1 MESCPIFLK
10 RIIEECFW
18 QISNKISVEKHLKQS
33 NRLFLVRK
41 RFSFSANVW
50 FIADNFCGK
59 GCLVWILGCVDE
71 YLWIFSD
78 IFQCV
83 PVTRTHNQFYFPP
96 RPLLTSAVPRPR
108 QKKQKPFGGYFREKC
123 VRTFLCSRIHLSLL
137 SSFCE
142 SISCV
147 VH

>member
-18 QISNKISVEKHLKQS
+18 QISNKISEEKHLKQS

-108 QKKQKPFGGYFREKC
+108 QKKQNRSVDIFVKNVSELFSVPASIYHC
-123 VRTFLCSRIHLSLL
+123 YHLFVSLL
-137 SSFCE
+137 
-142 SISCV
+142 V
-147 VH
+147 V

>member
-18 QISNKISVEKHLKQS
+18 QISNKISEEKHLKLS
-33 NRLFLVRK
+33 NRLFLARK

-83 PVTRTHNQFYFPP
+83 PVTRILHQFYFPP
-96 RPLLTSAVPRPR
+96 RPLLTSPSPQPCHERGKRSRTGRWIFSWKMCPNFFLFPH
-108 QKKQKPFGGYFREKC
+108 PFII
-123 VRTFLCSRIHLSLL
+123 VIIFLW
-137 SSFCE
+137 
-142 SISCV
+142 V
-147 VH
+147 Y